1 MKFFLSILILIFCL
15 QSWTKADDIRDFQI
29 EGMSIGDSALD
40 YFSKEEISKSNI
52 YNFKKKFSAYNIY
65 KHPSFK
71 VYEAVS
77 FAFKKNDKTYK
88 MHEVSGVIY
97 YKGKN
102 IKECFKKVDEI
113 SNEISELFNNAKRN
127 DYTNK
132 HRADK
137 SGKSKS
143 KVVDFNIAS
152 GESVRVFCVDWS
164 NKMEQEMNYWDELKV
179 SINSKEFTDFVTS
192 KDYLE

>member
-15 QSWTKADDIRDFQI
+15 QSWTKADDISDFQI

-52 YNFKKKFSAYNIY
+52 YNFKKFSAYNIY

-113 SNEISELFNNAKRN
+113 SNEISELFNNAKEMIIQIN
-127 DYTNK
+127 
-132 HRADK
+132 RADK
-137 SGKSKS
+137 SGKS

-152 GESVRVFCVDWS
+152 GESVRVFYVDWS